1 MKKKLL
7 ALALT
12 AAMCASL
19 VACGGSSSNNA
30 TTAAG
35 GESTAQASGGEN
47 AASQAPAEEAGDPVK
62 GGTLTISLSA
72 SPSKLDPIH
81 YTGTYESQIIKEV
94 CDTLIEYNS
103 QLSDYEPCLA
113 TEWSISDDGTQYVF
127 KIREGVKFHPGQY
140 QDGREL
146 TADDIA
152 YSLNRSGELSDSNRL
167 SMLEKA
173 EVTGDFE
180 VTCTLKSPN
189 SSFLTALTDAGNA
202 IVPKEEV
209 EGWGE
214 EFGNHLVGTGP
225 FIMESFALDQE
236 AVLQKNADYWMT
248 EPYIDTLVF
257 KVITD
262 STQAANALQTGEV
275 DIAMDLKGESVDTV
289 RNNADLTL
297 METPGL
303 HVAYLYFNMEK
314 GPTADPK
321 VRKALIEA
329 INVDEMV
336 AALYK
341 YGEAQSAK
349 LPLPPGSWGYDAGL
363 EEKIPGYDPEDAKAL
378 LAEAGYG
385 DGLTLDLY
393 ISDTE
398 VRQNM
403 AVLVQAYWA
412 QVGVTLNIHANE
424 WGTFSEVAMS
434 NNADVFGMSWTWYP
448 DPYFFLN
455 KLFATEEFGG
465 IGNGQHYSRAEVDE
479 LLQKALEAT
488 DQNDRADYYKQA
500 LAIITDDLP
509 GLFYANENVIYGV
522 SGRVHDFIQRSDGTV
537 KIVTPENNVWL
548 SE

>member
-1 MKKKLL
+1 MKKRVL
-7 ALALT
+7 ALVLA

-19 VACGGSSSNNA
+19 AACGGSSNKE
-30 TTAAG
+30 TTAPDTEAAG
-35 GESTAQASGGEN
+35 TEAAGETEAVGETE
-47 AASQAPAEEAGDPVK
+47 AAGDPVK

-81 YTGTYESQIIKEV
+81 YTGTYESQVIKEV

-103 QLSDYEPCLA
+103 DLSDYVPCLA
-113 TEWSISDDGTQYVF
+113 TEWTASEDGTQYVF

-146 TADDIA
+146 TAEDVA

-173 EVTGDFE
+173 EVTGDYE
-180 VTCTLKSPN
+180 VTCTLKSAN

-202 IVPKEEV
+202 IIPKEEV
-209 EGWGE
+209 EGWGD

-225 FIMESFALDQE
+225 FIMESFELDQQ
-236 AVLQKNADYWMT
+236 AVLQKNTDYWMT
-248 EPYIDTLVF
+248 EPNVDTLIF

-262 STQAANALQTGEV
+262 STQAANALQTGEI
-275 DIAMDLKGESVDTV
+275 DIAMDLKGESVETV

-297 METPGL
+297 LETPGL
-303 HVAYLYFNMEK
+303 HVAYLYFNQEQ
-314 GPTADPK
+314 GPTADIK

-341 YGEAQSAK
+341 YGEAQGAK
-349 LPLPPGSWGYDAGL
+349 LPLPPGSWGYDASL
-363 EEKIPGYDPEDAKAL
+363 ESKVPGYDPEDAKAL
-378 LAEAGYG
+378 LAEAGYA

-403 AVLVQAYWA
+403 AVLVQAYWQ
-412 QVGVTLNIHANE
+412 QVGVTLNIHASE

-434 NNADVFGMSWTWYP
+434 NNADIYGMSWTWYP

-455 KLFATEEFGG
+455 KLFSTEEFNG
-465 IGNGQHYSRAEVDE
+465 IGNGQHYSNAEVDD

-488 DQNDRADYYKQA
+488 DQNERADYYKQA

-522 SGRVHDFIQRSDGTV
+522 NGRVHDFIQRSDGTV
-537 KIVTPENNVWL
+537 KIVTPENNVWVTD
-548 SE
+548 

>member
-1 MKKKLL
+1 MKKRVL
-7 ALALT
+7 ALML
-12 AAMCASL
+12 AASMCASL
-19 VACGGSSSNNA
+19 AACGGSSAKETSA
-30 TTAAG
+30 PETQAASASESEAAG
-35 GESTAQASGGEN
+35 ETV
-47 AASQAPAEEAGDPVK
+47 AEGDPVK

-81 YTGTYESQIIKEV
+81 YSGTYESQIIKEV

-103 QLSDYEPCLA
+103 DLSEYVPCLA
-113 TEWSISDDGTQYVF
+113 TEWTASEDGKTYVF
-127 KIREGVKFHPGQY
+127 KIREGVKFHKGQY

-146 TADDIA
+146 TAEDVA
-152 YSLNRSGELSDSNRL
+152 YSLNRSGQLSDSNRL
-167 SMLEKA
+167 SMLENA
-173 EVTGDFE
+173 EVTGDYE
-180 VTCTLKSPN
+180 VTCTLKSAN

-209 EGWGE
+209 EGWGD

-225 FIMESFALDQE
+225 FVLESFQLDQQ
-236 AVLQKNADYWMT
+236 AVLQKNADYWMA
-248 EPYIDTLVF
+248 EPNVDTLVF

-262 STQAANALQTGEV
+262 STQAVNALQTGEV
-275 DIAMDLKGESVDTV
+275 DIAMDLKGEAVQTV
-289 RNNADLTL
+289 RDNPDLTL
-297 METPGL
+297 LETAGL
-303 HVAYLYFNMEK
+303 HVAYLYFNMEQ
-314 GPTADPK
+314 GPTADIN

-329 INVDEMV
+329 VNVEEMV

-341 YGEAQSAK
+341 YGEAQKAS
-349 LPLPPGSWGYDAGL
+349 LPLPPGSWGYDASL
-363 EEKIPGYDPEDAKAL
+363 ESKVPGYDPEDAKKL

-403 AVLVQAYWA
+403 AVLLQAYWA
-412 QVGVTLNIHANE
+412 QVGVTLNIHASE

-434 NNADVFGMSWTWYP
+434 NNANVYGMSWTWYP

-455 KLFATEEFGG
+455 KLFSTEEWGG
-465 IGNGQHYSRAEVDE
+465 IGNGQHYSKAEVDD

-488 DQNDRADYYKQA
+488 DQADRADYYKQA
-500 LAIITDDLP
+500 LSLIVDDLP

-522 SGRVHDFIQRSDGTV
+522 NGRVHDFIQRADGTV
-537 KIVTPENNVWL
+537 KIVTQENNVWVTD
-548 SE
+548 

>member
-1 MKKKLL
+1 MKKRVL
-7 ALALT
+7 ALML
-12 AAMCASL
+12 AASMCASL
-19 VACGGSSSNNA
+19 AACGGSSAKETSA
-30 TTAAG
+30 PETQAASASESEAAG
-35 GESTAQASGGEN
+35 ETV
-47 AASQAPAEEAGDPVK
+47 AEGDPVK

-81 YTGTYESQIIKEV
+81 YSGTYESQIIKEV

-103 QLSDYEPCLA
+103 DLSEYVPCLA
-113 TEWSISDDGTQYVF
+113 TEWTASEDGKTYVF
-127 KIREGVKFHPGQY
+127 KIREGVKFHKGQY

-146 TADDIA
+146 TAEDVA
-152 YSLNRSGELSDSNRL
+152 YSLNRSGQLSDSNRL
-167 SMLEKA
+167 SMLENA
-173 EVTGDFE
+173 EVTGDYE
-180 VTCTLKSPN
+180 VTCTLKSAN

-209 EGWGE
+209 EGWGD

-225 FIMESFALDQE
+225 FVLESFQLDQQ
-236 AVLQKNADYWMT
+236 AVLQKNADYWMA
-248 EPYIDTLVF
+248 EPNVDTLVF

-262 STQAANALQTGEV
+262 STQAVNALQTGEV
-275 DIAMDLKGESVDTV
+275 DIAMDLKGEAVQTV
-289 RNNADLTL
+289 RDNPDLTL
-297 METPGL
+297 LETAGL
-303 HVAYLYFNMEK
+303 HVAYLYFNMEQ
-314 GPTADPK
+314 GPTADIN

-329 INVDEMV
+329 VNVEEMV

-341 YGEAQSAK
+341 YGEAQKAS
-349 LPLPPGSWGYDAGL
+349 LPLPPGSWGYDASL
-363 EEKIPGYDPEDAKAL
+363 ESKVPGYDPEDDKKL

-403 AVLVQAYWA
+403 AVLLQAYWA
-412 QVGVTLNIHANE
+412 QVGVTLNIHASE

-434 NNADVFGMSWTWYP
+434 NNANVYGMSWTWYP

-455 KLFATEEFGG
+455 KLFSTEEWGG
-465 IGNGQHYSRAEVDE
+465 IGNGQHYSKAEVDD

-488 DQNDRADYYKQA
+488 DQADRADYYKQA
-500 LAIITDDLP
+500 LSLIVDDLP

-522 SGRVHDFIQRSDGTV
+522 NGRVHDFIQRADGTV
-537 KIVTPENNVWL
+537 KIVTQENNVWVTD
-548 SE
+548 

>member
-1 MKKKLL
+1 MKKRVL
-7 ALALT
+7 ALML
-12 AAMCASL
+12 AASMCASL
-19 VACGGSSSNNA
+19 AACGGSSAKETSA
-30 TTAAG
+30 PETQAASASESEAAG
-35 GESTAQASGGEN
+35 ETV
-47 AASQAPAEEAGDPVK
+47 AEGDPVK

-81 YTGTYESQIIKEV
+81 YSGTYESQIIKEV

-103 QLSDYEPCLA
+103 DLSEYVPCLA
-113 TEWSISDDGTQYVF
+113 TEWTASEDGKTYIF
-127 KIREGVKFHPGQY
+127 KIREGVKFHKGQY

-146 TADDIA
+146 TAEDVA
-152 YSLNRSGELSDSNRL
+152 YSLNRSGQLSDSNRL
-167 SMLEKA
+167 SMLENA
-173 EVTGDFE
+173 EVTGDYE
-180 VTCTLKSPN
+180 VTCTLKSAN

-209 EGWGE
+209 EGWGD

-225 FIMESFALDQE
+225 FVLESFQLDQQ
-236 AVLQKNADYWMT
+236 AVLQKNADYWMA
-248 EPYIDTLVF
+248 EPNVDTLVF

-262 STQAANALQTGEV
+262 STQAVNALQTGEV
-275 DIAMDLKGESVDTV
+275 DIAMDLKGEAVQAV
-289 RNNADLTL
+289 RDNSDLTL
-297 METPGL
+297 LETAGL
-303 HVAYLYFNMEK
+303 HVAYLYFNMEQ
-314 GPTADPK
+314 GPTADIN

-329 INVDEMV
+329 VNVEEMV

-341 YGEAQSAK
+341 YGEAQKAS
-349 LPLPPGSWGYDAGL
+349 LPLPPGSWGYDASL
-363 EEKIPGYDPEDAKAL
+363 ESKVPGYDPEDAKKL

-412 QVGVTLNIHANE
+412 QVGVTLNIHASE

-434 NNADVFGMSWTWYP
+434 NNANVYGMSWTWYP

-455 KLFATEEFGG
+455 KLFSTEEWGG
-465 IGNGQHYSRAEVDE
+465 IGNGQHYSKAEVDD

-488 DQNDRADYYKQA
+488 DQADRADYYKQA
-500 LAIITDDLP
+500 LSLIVDDLP

-522 SGRVHDFIQRSDGTV
+522 NGRVHDFIQRADGTV
-537 KIVTPENNVWL
+537 KIVTQENNVWVTD
-548 SE
+548 

>member
-1 MKKKLL
+1 MKKRVL
-7 ALALT
+7 ALML
-12 AAMCASL
+12 AASMCASL
-19 VACGGSSSNNA
+19 AACGGSSAKETSA
-30 TTAAG
+30 PETQAAAASESEAAG
-35 GESTAQASGGEN
+35 ETV
-47 AASQAPAEEAGDPVK
+47 AEGDPVK

-81 YTGTYESQIIKEV
+81 YSGTYESQIIKEV

-103 QLSDYEPCLA
+103 DLSEYVPCLA
-113 TEWSISDDGTQYVF
+113 TEWTASEDGKTYVF
-127 KIREGVKFHPGQY
+127 KIREGVKFHKGQY

-146 TADDIA
+146 TAEDVA
-152 YSLNRSGELSDSNRL
+152 YSLNRSGQLSDSNRL
-167 SMLEKA
+167 SMLENA
-173 EVTGDFE
+173 EVTGDYE
-180 VTCTLKSPN
+180 VTCTLKSAN

-209 EGWGE
+209 EGWGD

-225 FIMESFALDQE
+225 FILESFQLDQQ
-236 AVLQKNADYWMT
+236 AVLQKNADYWMA
-248 EPYIDTLVF
+248 EPNVDTLVF

-262 STQAANALQTGEV
+262 STQAVNALQTGEV
-275 DIAMDLKGESVDTV
+275 DIAMDLKGEAVQTV
-289 RNNADLTL
+289 RDNPDLTL
-297 METPGL
+297 LETAGL
-303 HVAYLYFNMEK
+303 HVAYLYFNMEQ
-314 GPTADPK
+314 GPTADIN

-329 INVDEMV
+329 VNVEEMV

-341 YGEAQSAK
+341 YGEAQKAS
-349 LPLPPGSWGYDAGL
+349 LPLPPGSWGYDASL
-363 EEKIPGYDPEDAKAL
+363 ESKVPGYDPEDAKKL

-403 AVLVQAYWA
+403 AVLLQAYWA
-412 QVGVTLNIHANE
+412 QVGVTLNIHASE

-434 NNADVFGMSWTWYP
+434 NNANVYGMSWTWYP

-455 KLFATEEFGG
+455 KLFATDEWGG
-465 IGNGQHYSRAEVDE
+465 IGNGQHYSKAEVDD

-488 DQNDRADYYKQA
+488 DQADRADYYKQA
-500 LAIITDDLP
+500 LSLIVDDLP

-522 SGRVHDFIQRSDGTV
+522 NGRVHDFIQRADGTV
-537 KIVTPENNVWL
+537 KIVTQENNVWVTD
-548 SE
+548 

>member
-1 MKKKLL
+1 MKKRVL
-7 ALALT
+7 ALML
-12 AAMCASL
+12 AASMCASL
-19 VACGGSSSNNA
+19 AACGGSSAKETSA
-30 TTAAG
+30 PETQAASASESEAAG
-35 GESTAQASGGEN
+35 ETV
-47 AASQAPAEEAGDPVK
+47 AEGDPVK

-81 YTGTYESQIIKEV
+81 YSGTYESQIIKEV

-103 QLSDYEPCLA
+103 DLSEYVPCLA
-113 TEWSISDDGTQYVF
+113 TEWTASEDGKTYVF
-127 KIREGVKFHPGQY
+127 KIREGVKFHKGQY

-146 TADDIA
+146 TAEDVA
-152 YSLNRSGELSDSNRL
+152 YSLNRSGQLSDSNRL
-167 SMLEKA
+167 SMLENA
-173 EVTGDFE
+173 EVTGDYE
-180 VTCTLKSPN
+180 VTCTLKSAN

-209 EGWGE
+209 EGWGD

-225 FIMESFALDQE
+225 FVLESFQLDQQ
-236 AVLQKNADYWMT
+236 AVLQKNADYWIA
-248 EPYIDTLVF
+248 EPNVDTLVF

-262 STQAANALQTGEV
+262 STQAVNALQTGEV
-275 DIAMDLKGESVDTV
+275 DIAMDLKGEAVQTV
-289 RNNADLTL
+289 RDNPDLTL
-297 METPGL
+297 LETAGL
-303 HVAYLYFNMEK
+303 HVAYLYFNMEQ
-314 GPTADPK
+314 GPTADIN

-329 INVDEMV
+329 VNVEEMV

-341 YGEAQSAK
+341 YGEAQKAS
-349 LPLPPGSWGYDAGL
+349 LPLPPGSWGYDASL
-363 EEKIPGYDPEDAKAL
+363 ESKVPGYDPEDAKKL

-403 AVLVQAYWA
+403 AVLLQAYWA
-412 QVGVTLNIHANE
+412 QVGVTLNIHASE

-434 NNADVFGMSWTWYP
+434 NNANVYGMSWTWYP

-455 KLFATEEFGG
+455 KLFSTEEWGG
-465 IGNGQHYSRAEVDE
+465 IGNGQHYSKAEVDD

-488 DQNDRADYYKQA
+488 DQADRADYYKQA
-500 LAIITDDLP
+500 LSLIVDDLP

-522 SGRVHDFIQRSDGTV
+522 NGRVHDFIQRADGTV
-537 KIVTPENNVWL
+537 KIVTQENNVWVTD
-548 SE
+548 

>member
-1 MKKKLL
+1 MKKRVL
-7 ALALT
+7 ALML
-12 AAMCASL
+12 AASMCASL
-19 VACGGSSSNNA
+19 AACGGSSAKETSAPETQAAA
-30 TTAAG
+30 TSESEAAG
-35 GESTAQASGGEN
+35 ETV
-47 AASQAPAEEAGDPVK
+47 AEGDPVK

-81 YTGTYESQIIKEV
+81 YSGTYESQIIKEV

-103 QLSDYEPCLA
+103 DLSEYVPCLA
-113 TEWSISDDGTQYVF
+113 TEWTASEDGKTYVF
-127 KIREGVKFHPGQY
+127 KIREGVKFHKGQY

-146 TADDIA
+146 TAEDVA
-152 YSLNRSGELSDSNRL
+152 YSLNRSGQLSDSNRL
-167 SMLEKA
+167 SMLENA
-173 EVTGDFE
+173 EVTGDYE
-180 VTCTLKSPN
+180 VTCTLKSAN

-209 EGWGE
+209 EGWGD

-225 FIMESFALDQE
+225 FILESFQLDQQ
-236 AVLQKNADYWMT
+236 AVLQKNADYWMA
-248 EPYIDTLVF
+248 EPNVDTLVF

-262 STQAANALQTGEV
+262 STQAVNALQTGEV
-275 DIAMDLKGESVDTV
+275 DIAMDLKGEAVQTV
-289 RNNADLTL
+289 RDNPDLTL
-297 METPGL
+297 LETAGL
-303 HVAYLYFNMEK
+303 HVAYLYFNMEQ
-314 GPTADPK
+314 GPTADIN

-329 INVDEMV
+329 VNVEEMV

-341 YGEAQSAK
+341 YGEAQKAS
-349 LPLPPGSWGYDAGL
+349 LPLPPGSWGYDASL
-363 EEKIPGYDPEDAKAL
+363 ESKVPGYDPEDAKKL

-403 AVLVQAYWA
+403 AVLLQAYWA
-412 QVGVTLNIHANE
+412 QVGVTLNIHASE

-434 NNADVFGMSWTWYP
+434 NNANVYGMSWTWYP

-455 KLFATEEFGG
+455 KLFATDEWGG
-465 IGNGQHYSRAEVDE
+465 IGNGQHYSKAEVDD

-488 DQNDRADYYKQA
+488 DQADRADYYKQA
-500 LAIITDDLP
+500 LSLIVDDLP

-522 SGRVHDFIQRSDGTV
+522 NGRVHDFIQRADGTV
-537 KIVTPENNVWL
+537 KIVTQENNVWVTD
-548 SE
+548 

>member
-1 MKKKLL
+1 MKKRVL
-7 ALALT
+7 ALML
-12 AAMCASL
+12 AASMCASL
-19 VACGGSSSNNA
+19 AACGGSSAKETSA
-30 TTAAG
+30 PETQAASASESEAAG
-35 GESTAQASGGEN
+35 ETV
-47 AASQAPAEEAGDPVK
+47 AEGDPVK

-81 YTGTYESQIIKEV
+81 YSGTYESQIIKEV

-103 QLSDYEPCLA
+103 DLSEYVPCLA
-113 TEWSISDDGTQYVF
+113 TEWTASEDGKTYVF
-127 KIREGVKFHPGQY
+127 KICEGVKFHKGQY

-146 TADDIA
+146 TAEDVA
-152 YSLNRSGELSDSNRL
+152 YSLNRSGQLSDSNRL
-167 SMLEKA
+167 SMLENA
-173 EVTGDFE
+173 EVTGDYE
-180 VTCTLKSPN
+180 VTCTLKSAN

-209 EGWGE
+209 EGWGD

-225 FIMESFALDQE
+225 FVLESFQLDQQ
-236 AVLQKNADYWMT
+236 AVLQKNADYWMA
-248 EPYIDTLVF
+248 EPNVDTLVF

-262 STQAANALQTGEV
+262 STQAVNALQTGEV
-275 DIAMDLKGESVDTV
+275 DIAMDLKGEAVQAV
-289 RNNADLTL
+289 RDNSDLTL
-297 METPGL
+297 LETAGL
-303 HVAYLYFNMEK
+303 HVAYLYFNMEQ
-314 GPTADPK
+314 GPTADIN

-329 INVDEMV
+329 VNVEEMV

-341 YGEAQSAK
+341 YGEAQKAS
-349 LPLPPGSWGYDAGL
+349 LPLPPGSWGYDASL
-363 EEKIPGYDPEDAKAL
+363 ESKVPGYDPEDAKKL

-403 AVLVQAYWA
+403 AVLLQAYWA
-412 QVGVTLNIHANE
+412 QVGVTLNIHASE

-434 NNADVFGMSWTWYP
+434 NNANVYGMSWTWYP

-455 KLFATEEFGG
+455 KLFSTDEWGG
-465 IGNGQHYSRAEVDE
+465 IGNGQHYSKAEVDD

-488 DQNDRADYYKQA
+488 DQADRADYYKQA
-500 LAIITDDLP
+500 LSLIVDDLP

-522 SGRVHDFIQRSDGTV
+522 NGRVHDFIQRADGTV
-537 KIVTPENNVWL
+537 KIVTQENNVWVTD
-548 SE
+548 